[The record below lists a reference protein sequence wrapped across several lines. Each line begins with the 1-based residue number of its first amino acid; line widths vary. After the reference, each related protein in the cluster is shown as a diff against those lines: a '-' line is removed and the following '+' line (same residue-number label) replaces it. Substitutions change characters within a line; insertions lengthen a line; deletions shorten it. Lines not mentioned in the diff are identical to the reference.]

1 VLVPYL
7 TLLERGVAPDE
18 AVRRV
23 LAAQVDY
30 SAKSLTS
37 LEKNVLVRAFP
48 FWRFS
53 SKMFPFVMTE
63 LMDRPAGLLAQTVRL
78 GGKAS
83 TGEHFVPKQL
93 RDTMAIPVGDLP
105 FGEYLESK
113 DPARQRFFTGLGLM
127 HEDVT
132 SLFEPGADVSATVS
146 NLLRDFGGRLNP
158 YAKAA
163 IEQAFEKHLFSGRN
177 LHDMQGR
184 AAQIVHDSGLVDEMP
199 KFSPLLENLL
209 SNSPVAG
216 QMTFLGTLLDP
227 AKGTGAKAMQLL
239 SGARV
244 SDVNREKAQ
253 ELALREAIEG
263 QLRGKQGVHTLR
275 PHMYVPEAERQF
287 QKPRGQALSDH
298 QDDSTPAPLRPT

>member
-1 VLVPYL
+1 
-7 TLLERGVAPDE
+7 
-18 AVRRV
+18 
-23 LAAQVDY
+23 
-30 SAKSLTS
+30 
-37 LEKNVLVRAFP
+37 
-48 FWRFS
+48 
-53 SKMFPFVMTE
+53 
-63 LMDRPAGLLAQTVRL
+63 
-78 GGKAS
+78 
-83 TGEHFVPKQL
+83 
-93 RDTMAIPVGDLP
+93 
-105 FGEYLESK
+105 
-113 DPARQRFFTGLGLM
+113 M

-132 SLFEPGADVSATVS
+132 SLFEPGADVSSTVS

-275 PHMYVPEAERQF
+275 PHMYVPEAERHLLSDPDLLMLDLYRQ
-287 QKPRGQALSDH
+287 QLTEAKRRAAAKRVQTGPGAIGQAQLQEMLS
-298 QDDSTPAPLRPT
+298 PTLP